1 LTADSFL
8 SPLAARKKENKRY
21 GSQTMTFS
29 QERIEDGGVVRRSFE
44 LDVDGEPV
52 PAVIWAPEGATGPR
66 PLMLMGHG
74 GSQHKKTPTLTARAR
89 QYARKFGYATLAI
102 DAPGHGDRIS
112 REEAVALARDVGARV
127 RGETAA
133 PMDAD
138 RMRQMLRRSGKAVPE
153 WQAALD
159 MAQTFDFVGAG
170 GPVGYW
176 GVSMGTAIG
185 VPFVAAEPR
194 ITAAIFGLAGLRE
207 GAADMEAAA
216 KSITIPLMFVFQW
229 EDAVAPRETGIALFN
244 AFGSTEK
251 TMHIN
256 PGGHMDIPAFEGHDW
271 EAFYVRHLGT
281 ADAPARAGE
290 VLAAE

>member
-1 LTADSFL
+1 MSF
-8 SPLAARKKENKRY
+8 
-21 GSQTMTFS
+21 T

-44 LDVDGEPV
+44 LTVDGETV
-52 PAVIWAPEGATGPR
+52 PAVIWAPEGAKGPR

-74 GSQHKKTPTLTARAR
+74 GSQHKKTPTLAARAR
-89 QYARKFGYATLAI
+89 GYARKFGYATLAI

-133 PMDAD
+133 PMDPD
-138 RMRQMLRRSGKAVPE
+138 RMRQMLRRSSKAVPE
-153 WQAALD
+153 WKAALD
-159 MAQTFDFVGAG
+159 AAQSFDFVGSE

-185 VPFVAAEPR
+185 VPFVASEPR

-207 GAADMEAAA
+207 GASDMEAAA
-216 KSITIPLMFVFQW
+216 KAITIPLMFVFQW
-229 EDAVAPRETGIALFN
+229 EDAVAPRETGLALFN
-244 AFGSTEK
+244 AFASKEK

-256 PGGHMDIPAFEGHDW
+256 PGGHMDIPAFEGGDW
-271 EAFYVRHLGT
+271 EAFYLRHLGT
-281 ADAPARAGE
+281 ADAPAKAREAM
-290 VLAAE
+290 AAE